1 MGKHRSKQN
10 HCARTWR
17 IRQTYCQWIRNLWD
31 FSILWWRWRC
41 SNRYE
46 HSQCKIF
53 IKIRTYRVMDRL
65 QFHLRAITSFMSFLI
80 VLKLK
85 KALRIKTPPP
95 LEIWLKFRMQIKKLR
110 LNMNLLLILTLYWNS
125 KTIKTLEKR

>member
-1 MGKHRSKQN
+1 
-10 HCARTWR
+10 
-17 IRQTYCQWIRNLWD
+17 
-31 FSILWWRWRC
+31 
-41 SNRYE
+41 
-46 HSQCKIF
+46 
-53 IKIRTYRVMDRL
+53 MDRL